1 MPREM
6 FPRFAR
12 QGRLLRNLMNTS
24 AWDRLRADDWRA
36 KQENWA
42 TPIKAALPGLTPPQ
56 ADLAAI
62 ALSAFSTQ
70 NMWRWLVDITG
81 CSEAEAEQI
90 ATWAT
95 AALATSLQRDASGL
109 ASADSGTPRKT
120 ISRKKGTEK

>member
-1 MPREM
+1 
-6 FPRFAR
+6 
-12 QGRLLRNLMNTS
+12 MNTS

-42 TPIKAALPGLTPPQ
+42 TTIKAALPGLTPPQ

-62 ALSAFSTQ
+62 ALSAFSTP

-81 CSEAEAEQI
+81 CSQPEAEQI
-90 ATWAT
+90 AAWAT
-95 AALATSLQRDASGL
+95 GALVSALQRDASGL
-109 ASADSGTPRKT
+109 ASADTGTPRKT

>member
-1 MPREM
+1 
-6 FPRFAR
+6 
-12 QGRLLRNLMNTS
+12 LLRNLMNTS

-42 TPIKAALPGLTPPQ
+42 RPIKAALPDLTPTQ
-56 ADLAAI
+56 ADRAAI
-62 ALSAFSTQ
+62 ALSAFSTP

-81 CSEAEAEQI
+81 CSEAEAERI

-95 AALATSLQRDASGL
+95 AALAMSLQRDASGL